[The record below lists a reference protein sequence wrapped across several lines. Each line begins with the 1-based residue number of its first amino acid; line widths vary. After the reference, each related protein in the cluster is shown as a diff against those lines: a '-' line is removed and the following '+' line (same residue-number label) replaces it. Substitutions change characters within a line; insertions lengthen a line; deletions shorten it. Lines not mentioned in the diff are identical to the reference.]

1 MTDQDQQDQPHVEQQ
16 DHQDPN
22 DVVQSEEAVPEEETD
37 TPPSP
42 PPPSPRAEE
51 EVVRKKAQK
60 YTALQRL
67 KYASALERRGD
78 LFVAPF
84 AEQLVIQS
92 PTLTLAEDV
101 LNEDGEYKSYVGFK
115 VKRAHAHVFDDAET
129 ALLSEAVKNANTW
142 FGQELEQSFIESC
155 FKRFFDP
162 SSRILTVRLD
172 EGFTADVP
180 KGTKVKIVLESDG
193 ALFTKKQF
201 GLLLTAKVITKIE
214 NSPTQYLFDSEET
227 LEAEHVSS
235 GGLLDAAG
243 IESFD

>member
-1 MTDQDQQDQPHVEQQ
+1 MTDQQESTRAVE
-16 DHQDPN
+16 
-22 DVVQSEEAVPEEETD
+22 DVPVEEIQS
-37 TPPSP
+37 
-42 PPPSPRAEE
+42 AEE
-51 EVVRKKAQK
+51 EHVPEPEPMETVETEQEPEPVKTVQKKAQK
-60 YTALQRL
+60 YTSLQ
-67 KYASALERRGD
+67 KVTYGSALERHGD

-84 AEQLVIQS
+84 TEPLVIQS
-92 PTLTLAEDV
+92 PTMTLAESLFD
-101 LNEDGEYKSYVGFK
+101 EDGEYKSYVGFK
-115 VKRAHAHVFDDAET
+115 IKRAHADVFDTSET
-129 ALLSEAVKNANTW
+129 NLLQQAIKHKVEW
-142 FGQELEQSFIESC
+142 FGQELDDSFIESC

-162 SSRILTVRLD
+162 STRILTVRLD
-172 EGFTADVP
+172 EGFTGDIP

-243 IESFD
+243 VESF

>member
-1 MTDQDQQDQPHVEQQ
+1 MSDQEQHDTTAPQHGSMDQEQTCTTDIIQDTEI
-16 DHQDPN
+16 
-22 DVVQSEEAVPEEETD
+22 
-37 TPPSP
+37 PPP
-42 PPPSPRAEE
+42 PPPSPTQN
-51 EVVRKKAQK
+51 VVQKKAQK
-60 YTALQRL
+60 YTTLQHL
-67 KYASALERRGD
+67 KYADTLERRGD

-84 AEQLVIQS
+84 SEQLVIQS

-101 LNEDGEYKSYVGFK
+101 LNEEGEYKSYVGFK
-115 VKRAHAHVFDDAET
+115 VKRAHAHIFDEAET
-129 ALLSEAVKNANTW
+129 NLLSEAVKNATNW

-162 SSRILTVRLD
+162 STRVLTVRLD
-172 EGFTADVP
+172 EGFTGEVT

-243 IESFD
+243 VDFFE